1 VDAAQPGDTVFVSN
15 GTYYEDV
22 YINKTINL
30 MGISRD
36 NTTINSTNLMGI
48 YVEGADYVNITG
60 FTVVNASWGG
70 IRLRNSNN
78 SLIENNL
85 FDKNDDGMELL
96 NSNNTIISDNI
107 ASNSWGGG
115 NGIYID
121 GCSNFT
127 IVNNTCIN
135 NKGDGIWL
143 RGNSD
148 FNFIIKNNS
157 SWNEKGIKLSE
168 GSDFNQVYYNIIN
181 NNTGSSPVAAGFT
194 IYESYGN
201 VIYNNSILNNK
212 IGFNW
217 NDELQSNFPNLI
229 SNCTIKNS
237 TNYDIR
243 IGNTWGTLVNTSF
256 NKSSVYHRDTVPS
269 GLLTVKWFLHINV
282 IDYLGN
288 PIQNANIQIEDN
300 INGIFNESYIT
311 DINGQ
316 IKWLSVTEYSERDP
330 DGDTIGNKIY
340 YTPHRI
346 IAWDDTLVGYAHPF
360 IDESKTVTIVLYNG
374 TLMDLEPGWN
384 LVSLP
389 RIQSDTNLPTVLQS
403 IEGQYDAVQWYNLTD
418 TNDPWKH
425 HHISK
430 PSNLNDLDKIDHT
443 MGFWIHITDPGGT
456 TLVVFGDVLTSTQ
469 NITLY
474 PGWNHVGYPSLS
486 MKNRTEALN
495 NINFSNDLNAIWTYN
510 ATTQKWKEI
519 TALDYFEVGR
529 GYWIHAKFKV
539 TWIVPL

>member
-1 VDAAQPGDTVFVSN
+1 MQRRVSALRKARRSLAVCVLLFLALFASIDLSFEILPTAEAPTIYVDDDYGFEDADHKKTIQAAVDNSSVGGTVFVYN

-30 MGISRD
+30 TGISRD

-48 YVEGADYVNITG
+48 FVENADYVNISG
-60 FTVVNASWGG
+60 FTIENASWGG

-78 SLIENNL
+78 SLIENNIL
-85 FDKNDDGMELL
+85 NNNGDGMEILD
-96 NSNNTIISDNI
+96 SNNTILKNNI
-107 ASNSWGGG
+107 ASNSFGGG
-115 NGIYID
+115 EGIYMD

-127 IVNNTCIN
+127 IVNNTCVYNIN
-135 NKGDGIWL
+135 SGIWL

-148 FNFIIKNNS
+148 YNIIIFNNL

-168 GSDFNQVYYNIIN
+168 GSDFNQVYDNIIN
-181 NNTGSSPVAAGFT
+181 NNTGSSTVAAGFT

-201 VIYNNSILNNK
+201 VIYNNSIINNK

-217 NDELQSNFPNLI
+217 NDELQSNFPNQI

-311 DINGQ
+311 DING
-316 IKWLSVTEYSERDP
+316 
-330 DGDTIGNKIY
+330 
-340 YTPHRI
+340 
-346 IAWDDTLVGYAHPF
+346 
-360 IDESKTVTIVLYNG
+360 
-374 TLMDLEPGWN
+374 
-384 LVSLP
+384 
-389 RIQSDTNLPTVLQS
+389 
-403 IEGQYDAVQWYNLTD
+403 
-418 TNDPWKH
+418 
-425 HHISK
+425 
-430 PSNLNDLDKIDHT
+430 
-443 MGFWIHITDPGGT
+443 
-456 TLVVFGDVLTSTQ
+456 
-469 NITLY
+469 
-474 PGWNHVGYPSLS
+474 
-486 MKNRTEALN
+486 
-495 NINFSNDLNAIWTYN
+495 
-510 ATTQKWKEI
+510 
-519 TALDYFEVGR
+519 
-529 GYWIHAKFKV
+529 
-539 TWIVPL
+539 